1 MSLAS
6 LSLQLALSLSLTL
19 THLFSLSLL
28 GGGGSVR
35 GRLRG
40 GGREG
45 VWVNAEALMSA
56 RARALTQAAYT
67 FCCNTLKKRAN
78 KRRDPCAYLPVI
90 RYRQSMKPPPPSLAA
105 HWLRKEYRYAT
116 LPPLPLPHGARRMLV
131 CARQYALMCAATLC
145 MSMRVS
151 VCVCVMAAACLL
163 PRDCMCLLQHVCVCV
178 CAYYVFNCKCVSL
191 AV

>member
-6 LSLQLALSLSLTL
+6 LSLQLAIALSLTL
-19 THLFSLSLL
+19 TLLFFSLS
-28 GGGGSVR
+28 SR
-35 GRLRG
+35 RRRKRARASTRE
-40 GGREG
+40 GREG

-67 FCCNTLKKRAN
+67 FCCNTLKKHAN
-78 KRRDPCAYLPVI
+78 KHRDPCAYLPVI